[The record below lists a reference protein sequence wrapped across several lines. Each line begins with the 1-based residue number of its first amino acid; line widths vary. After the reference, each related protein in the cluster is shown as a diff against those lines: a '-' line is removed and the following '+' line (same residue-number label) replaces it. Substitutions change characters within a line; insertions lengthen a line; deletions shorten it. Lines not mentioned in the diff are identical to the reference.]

1 MGIKY
6 VCDDC
11 GSETDTLTQ
20 LEICAETEIVVEP
33 SQPQNMPRWDEP
45 TKETKEEE
53 EHPRYERELCNTC
66 LKQNLAEYSYLIN
79 RLYRRGAK

>member
-20 LEICAETEIVVEP
+20 LEVCAEIEIVVQP

-45 TKETKEEE
+45 TKKAKEKEDI
-53 EHPRYERELCNTC
+53 PRYERELCNTC
-66 LKQNLAEYSYLIN
+66 LKQNLNQYSYLIN
-79 RLYRRGAK
+79 RLYSLGTK